1 MARGC
6 ELTVGAVARH
16 FARLEPGK
24 RALYDATRAL
34 TYRELDDSADRL
46 ASALLHGGV
55 RRGDVVSAYLPN
67 CIDYVLVVLGVARAG
82 AIFSPINPRVKRYE
96 IA

>member
-24 RALYDATRAL
+24 RALYDASRAL

-46 ASALLHGGV
+46 ASALLHGGM
-55 RRGDVVSAYLPN
+55 RRGDVVCAYLPN

-82 AIFSPINPRVKRYE
+82 AIF
-96 IA
+96 